1 MKVIPRNIPR
11 IIVLAIDLLIVG
23 VSVLV
28 SYLVRF
34 NFSLPPLHLE
44 PIPSV
49 MMFILAVRA
58 ILFRITGTHLGLVR
72 FAGTRDMSYIFAVNL
87 AGSIAFAGVNLITY
101 YLVNG
106 RFYLPFS
113 IIIIEFLSTTMAM
126 VFLRLLAKVTLTEH
140 AGGHRPQAG
149 LIIYG
154 ADQAGLVTKNA
165 LERDTRV
172 SYRIIGFLDDNPG
185 KANKRI
191 EGSMIFPSTELPRLL
206 AENKTDLL
214 ILATPNLKQER
225 RARAVETALA
235 AGVKVLNV
243 PPVSQWMNG
252 QLSFNQIREISI
264 EDLLGRDTI
273 FLDEQKVVEE
283 IKGKTILITGAAGS
297 IGSQLTHLI
306 LQAGCAKALLY
317 DNAET
322 PLFFLELDCLER
334 SDPAKYEIILGDI
347 RSESQLRLVFEKYR
361 PRMVFHAAAY
371 KHVPMMEKNPLEAA
385 KTNITG
391 TRQLA
396 RLSIEYGVEKFIM
409 VSTDKAVNPTNVMGA
424 SKRVAEIYTQSL
436 NSLQKTRFITTR
448 FGNVLGSNG
457 SVVSLFKKQ
466 IEERKPLTVTH
477 PDILRYFMTIPEAC
491 RLVLEAAAMGKGG
504 EIFVFDMGKP
514 VKIRDLAEKM
524 IQLYG
529 LELDKDIK
537 IVYTGL
543 RPGEKLY
550 EELLSDAENTL
561 PTHHPK
567 IMVGRVKSYD
577 PHEVENALDKMQE
590 SVGMQDRTGLV
601 RLIKQL
607 VPEYQSRQSEFEILD
622 ENRDTTR
629 ED

>member
-11 IIVLAIDLLIVG
+11 IIVLAIDLMIVG
-23 VSVLV
+23 VSVFV

-49 MMFILAVRA
+49 MMFVLAVRA
-58 ILFRITGTHLGLVR
+58 ILFWITGTHLGLVR

-87 AGSIAFAGVNLITY
+87 AGSFAFTGVNLITY

-126 VFLRLLAKVTLTEH
+126 VFLRLLAKVTLAEH
-140 AGGHRPQAG
+140 TGGHRPQAG

-225 RARAVETALA
+225 RARVVETALA

-306 LQAGCAKALLY
+306 LQAGCTKALLY

-322 PLFFLELDCLER
+322 PLFYLELECLER
-334 SDPAKYEIILGDI
+334 SEPGKYEIILGDI

-537 IVYTGL
+537 IIYTGL

-567 IMVGRVKSYD
+567 IMVGKVKSYD
-577 PHEVENALDKMQE
+577 PHEVEKALDKMQE

-622 ENRDTTR
+622 ENRDTIR

>member
-1 MKVIPRNIPR
+1 MVF
-11 IIVLAIDLLIVG
+11 
-23 VSVLV
+23 VLV
-28 SYLVRF
+28 
-34 NFSLPPLHLE
+34 
-44 PIPSV
+44 
-49 MMFILAVRA
+49 VRA
-58 ILFRITGTHLGLVR
+58 VLFWVTGIHLGLVR
-72 FAGTRDMSYIFAVNL
+72 FAGTRDMTYIFAVNL
-87 AGSIAFAGVNLITY
+87 AGSLAFTVVNLITF

-140 AGGHRPQAG
+140 AGSHRQQAG

-191 EGSMIFPSTELPRLL
+191 EGSMIFPSAELPRLL
-206 AENKTDLL
+206 AEHKTDLL

-225 RARAVETALA
+225 RARAVEAALA

-243 PPVSQWMNG
+243 PPVSQWING

-317 DNAET
+317 DDAET
-322 PLFFLELDCLER
+322 PLFYLELECQER
-334 SDPAKYEIILGDI
+334 SRPERFETILGDV
-347 RSESQLRLVFEKYR
+347 RSENQLRLVFEKYR
-361 PRMVFHAAAY
+361 PLMVFHAAAY

-385 KTNITG
+385 KTNIMG

-396 RLSIEYGVEKFIM
+396 NLSLEFGVEKFIM

-477 PDILRYFMTIPEAC
+477 PDIHRYFMTIPEAC

-504 EIFVFDMGKP
+504 EIFVFDMGQP
-514 VKIRDLAEKM
+514 VKIQDLARKM

-529 LELDKDIK
+529 LELDRDIK

-567 IMVGRVKSYD
+567 IMVGKVKTYD
-577 PHEVENALDKMQE
+577 PVTVAEALDKMQGT
-590 SVGMQDRTGLV
+590 VDKQDRTGLV

-607 VPEYQSRQSEFEILD
+607 VPEYQSKHSEFEALD
-622 ENRDTTR
+622 ARQDNIR
-629 ED
+629 